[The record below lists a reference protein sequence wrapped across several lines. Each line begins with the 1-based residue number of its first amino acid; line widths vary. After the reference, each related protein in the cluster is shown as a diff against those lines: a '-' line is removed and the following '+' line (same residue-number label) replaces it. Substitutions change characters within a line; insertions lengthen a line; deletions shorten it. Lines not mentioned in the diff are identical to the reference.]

1 MFRSLPE
8 YEVIKTEQIEDI
20 KSTGT
25 LLRHIKSGARVLLL
39 ENKDE
44 NKVFNIA
51 FRTPP
56 ADSTGVAHILE
67 HSVLC
72 GSEKFPSK
80 DPFVELAKGSL
91 NTFLNAMTYPD
102 KTMYPVASC
111 NFQDFCNLMHV
122 YMDAVFFPNIYKK
135 EEIFRQEGWSYILE
149 KEEDELVYN
158 GVVYNEMKGA
168 FSSPDDVLEREVMNS
183 LFPDTAYGVESGGD
197 PKVIPEL
204 KYSQFLSFHSRYY
217 HPSNSYIYLYGDMD
231 MEERLAWL
239 DKEYLCK
246 YDAIETDSALKL
258 QKPFEKLHEIEKT
271 YPISNADEEEDNTW
285 LAWNAAVGTAKD
297 VNLSHAMAVLEY
309 VLLSAPGAPLK
320 QALLDAGIGQDV
332 EGSYEGGILQPV
344 FSVIAK
350 YANPEDKDRFLSVIH
365 DTLEKLAEEGLEK
378 KALYAAVNNM
388 EFKFREAD
396 YGSYPRGLMYGI
408 DAFDGWLYDDN
419 APFDYLKQLQACAF
433 LKEHVESGY
442 FEELI
447 RKYLIDNTHVSLIV
461 MKPEKGLAVR
471 EEQQLKEKLAKYKA
485 SLSAEQI
492 QELIEKTKKLRR
504 FQETPSTKE
513 ELEKIPLLHLSDI
526 RKEAAPLYNEER
538 KVDGT
543 DLIYHEIDT
552 NGIAYVSLMFDT
564 TGVPKDKIGYLGLLK
579 GILGMV
585 DTKSYGYREL
595 SNEIDI
601 HSGGIYPALNVFS
614 DSKKE
619 ESFCTK
625 FEIHAKLL
633 YEETDAAFDIIEEI
647 LFSSSLRDEKRLHEI
662 LARLKSKLQERLSA
676 AGHLTAATRAMSA
689 FSAAAAYNDAAG
701 GIRFYKLVEAM
712 EEQFEQR
719 KSGLVETLSEL
730 MKQIF
735 VRDGFMVS
743 LTCEREALAKIE
755 ERIKTLREKLSEEK
769 MAAGTDIVEPQNRN
783 EGFETS
789 AQIQYVALAG
799 NFRKAGYD
807 YTGALR
813 VLKVIMGYEYLWTNI
828 RVQGGAYGCMSGYGR
843 GGETYFV
850 SYRDPNL
857 KRTLKVYEGI
867 AEYLAGFDVD
877 ERDMCKYIIGT
888 ISELDTPKNPMAQG
902 IYSMRGYMCN
912 ISQKDLQR
920 ERDEVLACNPG
931 TIRALAPLM
940 EAVLSARNI
949 CVVGNEARI
958 EEEKE
963 LFETRKPL
971 IGGNGR

>member
-1 MFRSLPE
+1 MFRSLSE
-8 YEVIKTEQIEDI
+8 YDVIKTEQIEDI

-25 LLRHIKSGARVLLL
+25 LLRHKKSGARVLLL

-56 ADSTGVAHILE
+56 SDSTGVAHILE

-72 GSEKFPSK
+72 GSKKFPSK

-122 YMDAVFFPNIYKK
+122 YMDAVFFPNIYNK

-149 KEEDELVYN
+149 NEEDELTFN

-168 FSSPDDVLEREVMNS
+168 FSSADDVLEREIMNS
-183 LFPDTAYGVESGGD
+183 LFPDNAYGVESGGD

-204 KYSQFLSFHSRYY
+204 KYSEFLAFHSRYY

-246 YDAIETDSALKL
+246 YDAIEIDSQLKL
-258 QKPFEKLHEIEKT
+258 QKPFEKMAEIWKT
-271 YPISNADEEEDNTW
+271 YPVSNMDEEEDNTY

-320 QALLDAGIGQDV
+320 QALLDAQVGQDI
-332 EGSYEGGILQPV
+332 EGSYEGGILQPT

-350 YANPEDKDRFLSVIH
+350 YANPADKEKFLNVIK
-365 DTLEKLAEEGLEK
+365 DTLEKLAAEGLEK
-378 KALYAAVNNM
+378 KAIYAAINNM

-419 APFDYLKQLQACAF
+419 APFEYLKQIQVCDF
-433 LKEHVESGY
+433 LKKQAEGSY
-442 FEELI
+442 YEEII
-447 RKYLIDNTHVSLIV
+447 RKYLLDNTHVSLIV
-461 MKPEKGLAVR
+461 MTPEKGLTAKEDQRV
-471 EEQQLKEKLAKYKA
+471 KEKLARYKA
-485 SLSAEQI
+485 SLSKEQI
-492 QELIEKTKKLRR
+492 QELIVNTKKLRV
-504 FQETPSTKE
+504 FQETPSTRE

-526 RKEAAPLYNEER
+526 KKETAPVFNEER
-538 KVDGT
+538 SVDGVP
-543 DLIYHEIDT
+543 LIYHEVDT
-552 NGIAYVSLMFDT
+552 NGIAYINLMFDA
-564 TGVPKDKIGYLGLLK
+564 TGIPKEYTGYLGVLK

-585 DTKSYGYREL
+585 DTAVHGYREL

-614 DSKKE
+614 DVKNPG
-619 ESFCTK
+619 SFSTK
-625 FEIHAKLL
+625 FELHSRVL
-633 YEETDAAFDIIEEI
+633 YNEIDFAFDIMEEI
-647 LFSSSLRDEKRLHEI
+647 LLTSSLKDEKRMHEI
-662 LARLKSKLQERLSA
+662 LARLKSRLQMRLTS

-689 FSAAAAYNDAAG
+689 FSAVSSFNDSTG
-701 GIRFYKLVEAM
+701 GIAFYKLVESL
-712 EEQFEQR
+712 EEQFDE
-719 KSGLVETLSEL
+719 KKKEL
-730 MKQIF
+730 TEVLEKLMSAIF
-735 VRDGFMVS
+735 SKDGFMVS
-743 LTCEREALAKIE
+743 LTAQREVLEKVE
-755 ERIKTLREKLSEEK
+755 KRIKELKEKLSDEK
-769 MAAGTDIVEPQNRN
+769 MPEMTDIVETQNRN
-783 EGFETS
+783 EGFGTS
-789 AQIQYVALAG
+789 AQVQYVALAG
-799 NFRKAGYD
+799 NFHKAGYD

-843 GGETYFV
+843 SGETYFV

-857 KRTLKVYEGI
+857 RRTLEVYEGI
-867 AEYLAGFDVD
+867 VEYLKNFNVD

-888 ISELDTPKNPMAQG
+888 ISEMDTPKNPMAQG
-902 IYSMRGYMCN
+902 SYSMRAYMCN
-912 ISQKDLQR
+912 ITEKDLQR
-920 ERDEVLACNPG
+920 ERDEILSCNPG
-931 TIRALAPLM
+931 TIRALTPLM
-940 EAVLSARNI
+940 EAVLAERNI
-949 CVVGNEARI
+949 CVLGNEERI
-958 EEEKE
+958 EEAKE
-963 LFETRKPL
+963 LFNERKPL
-971 IGGNGR
+971 IGGSKR